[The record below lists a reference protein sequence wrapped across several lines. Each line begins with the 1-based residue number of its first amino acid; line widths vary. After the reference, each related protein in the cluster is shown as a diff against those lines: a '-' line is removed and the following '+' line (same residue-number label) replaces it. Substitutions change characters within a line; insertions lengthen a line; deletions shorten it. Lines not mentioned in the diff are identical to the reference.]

1 MASTGVVNDVGPFV
15 ILLLLTIVLLL
26 MVVVAD
32 EMLLVAV
39 VLLLVVGDVGVELLF
54 VMFKEFILLF
64 VEFKL
69 LLLQLLLL
77 TESAYVMARGGD
89 EALFDA
95 SDDVDV
101 VRSLINVPSG
111 RTKICLVPIIWK

>member
-1 MASTGVVNDVGPFV
+1 MVSMGPNKDGPFV

-26 MVVVAD
+26 LMVVAD
-32 EMLLVAV
+32 DGMLVV
-39 VLLLVVGDVGVELLF
+39 VLLMFVLLAVGDVGVELLF

-77 TESAYVMARGGD
+77 TESAYVMASGGD
-89 EALFDA
+89 EALFEA
-95 SDDVDV
+95 SEDVDV
-101 VRSLINVPSG
+101 VRSLTKVPSG
-111 RTKICLVPIIWK
+111 RTKICLVPII